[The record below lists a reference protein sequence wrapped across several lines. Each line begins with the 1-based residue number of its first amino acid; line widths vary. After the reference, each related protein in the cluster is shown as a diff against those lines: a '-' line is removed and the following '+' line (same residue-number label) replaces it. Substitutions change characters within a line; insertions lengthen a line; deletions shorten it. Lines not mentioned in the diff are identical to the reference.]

1 MPSFGENLK
10 RVRNE
15 RGMTQEEMA
24 ALLHTSK
31 QVISR
36 YENGHRTPRV
46 DVVARYAEGL
56 QIGIGALLPSKAP
69 QRPNTSERRNG
80 MTLNDLI
87 SLVRADE
94 YRVSYRVTPR
104 LTASMTMS
112 KFDDA
117 SMCDLISMYGD
128 AIVKSASVDCDVL
141 EIQLSKPESHD
152 A

>member
-1 MPSFGENLK
+1 
-10 RVRNE
+10 
-15 RGMTQEEMA
+15 
-24 ALLHTSK
+24 
-31 QVISR
+31 
-36 YENGHRTPRV
+36 
-46 DVVARYAEGL
+46 
-56 QIGIGALLPSKAP
+56 
-69 QRPNTSERRNG
+69 

-94 YRVSYRVTPR
+94 YRVTYRVTPR

-128 AIVKSASVDCDVL
+128 ATVKSANVDCDVL